1 MIVSMVVLAW
11 VAAAVVAIRAAARR
25 YLPVVGEWIRDR
37 VTRTPEISPEDEA
50 RIVARLKALASDD
63 GGVS

>member
-11 VAAAVVAIRAAARR
+11 VAAAVIVIRLAGRR
-25 YLPVVGEWIRDR
+25 YLPVVGEWIRNR

-63 GGVS
+63 GRVS